1 MNRKDKQREYYE
13 KNKEKILQRFQ
24 GYRTKNREKIIE
36 YGREYRKK
44 HREELRAYDRE
55 RNIVRKEEVKKYRQK
70 PEVKARINA
79 YRKTPKF
86 RGYLKEY
93 RQRIEVKAKRKEY
106 NARTREHINERA
118 REYIKSHPQMI
129 EHYKKYRKKIRQDFL
144 SLYKKGK
151 SCAYCGYNKYP
162 EILQFH
168 HKDRTEKAFNIA
180 NKVRTASAL
189 KKVKAEIDKCIL
201 LCPNCHNWL
210 HFKENQKEK
219 YA

>member
-1 MNRKDKQREYYE
+1 MDRKEKQRGYYE
-13 KNKEKILQRFQ
+13 KNKNKILTRFKK
-24 GYRTKNREKIIE
+24 YREKNREKLIE
-36 YGREYRKK
+36 YGKEYRKEY
-44 HREELRAYDRE
+44 REELRAYDKK
-55 RNIVRKEEVKKYRQK
+55 RNIERREKTREYRRK

-86 RGYLKEY
+86 KAYLNKY
-93 RQRIEVKAKRKEY
+93 RQRADVKAKRREY
-106 NARTREHINERA
+106 NARTREQINARS
-118 REYIKSHPQMI
+118 REYLKSHPQMI
-129 EHYKKYRKKIRQDFL
+129 EHYKNYRKKIRQDFL

-151 SCAYCGYNKYP
+151 SCAFCGYNKYP

-168 HKDRTEKAFNIA
+168 HKDKKEKAFNIA

-210 HFKENQKEK
+210 HFKENRT
-219 YA
+219 